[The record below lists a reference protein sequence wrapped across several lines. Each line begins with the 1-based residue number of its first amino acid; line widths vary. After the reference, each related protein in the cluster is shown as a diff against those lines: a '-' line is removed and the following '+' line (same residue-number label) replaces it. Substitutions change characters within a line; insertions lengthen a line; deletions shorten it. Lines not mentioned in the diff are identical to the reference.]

1 MRNAPGAAVV
11 GWFMSRRSL
20 FTRKRVLLPLVA
32 VAVLALAAVFLS
44 PGSLVRDIVVRQ
56 LSQALGRPVAVGSVS
71 SSLLPSPRVELR
83 DLKVGPGGAG
93 PLVSLSAD
101 RLALSLAFGPLLR
114 RQVEVTSLTVV
125 APRVVLKVPE
135 PGSATAAG
143 SPANGR
149 AAVPMLVNI
158 RSLTITGGAARVLRA
173 DGASLLEI
181 GGLGEQL
188 SATLTPGGDLALSGS
203 TTLDSLRF
211 YTPQGMLGEGL
222 KVRLEKDLKWQAAA
236 HRLTVGSAT
245 LSLGDLPVTLSG
257 TVDLPTAG
265 DPVADLAFKGGPVQ
279 VASLLG
285 FLPPFLVPQLAGVE
299 SSGTVALAGT
309 VKGRMAPPAAVGQPL
324 PFAYDV
330 TFDLAN
336 GRVAA
341 PSLPTPLSGIEL
353 HLRAHDDVVEL
364 ARFAAATPRSKLG
377 VSGTMSHLLTTPE
390 VALKVDADVDLAE
403 AMALQPPVPNQ
414 PAPPQVTGR
423 FSGAV
428 TVTGPVNPPSSLA
441 LEGAGRLTDVRMS
454 GPDLVPAID
463 RIDGPFRLHGQ
474 QLLADGVVY
483 KQGTTDLTVFG
494 TVDNFLALVPEAK
507 VAPPA
512 VLAARV
518 EGRLIDADQ
527 YAAPPGAKKEA
538 ASKNQGLARLA
549 LITGNADVVFKR
561 VLTRGHELQDITGA
575 VRLDRGRLDLKG
587 VRGALYGGKVDMD
600 GIVDLSDP
608 DHGKMDLKVTLAGV
622 QAAELSRRAV
632 AMSRFAR
639 LGGLVTGFVDGQAT
653 LKGALDDTFGL
664 DLPTLSTN
672 GQIEIRQARLAGSPL
687 QKKLATLLAR
697 PELESVAVTEWLQ
710 PFRIEDGKLH
720 VDGLKL
726 TAAGIGVKAGGW
738 QSLAGD
744 VALGVELTVPQNL
757 AEGLRAKLPTVV
769 AAALFDGSGAPLVV
783 PVGMTGRWDDPLVQL
798 DTAGMAEA
806 AKGRA
811 RARAGQQVEQVKS
824 QVQDKVTEQV
834 TGAATK
840 ALGRLTGQPADTAA
854 AGADTTKSGLD
865 AGVKSI
871 LKGLRGGKGK

>member
-1 MRNAPGAAVV
+1 
-11 GWFMSRRSL
+11 MSRRSL
-20 FTRKRVLLPLVA
+20 FLRKRVLLPLAA
-32 VAVLALAAVFLS
+32 VAVVALAVVMLS
-44 PGSLVRDIVVRQ
+44 PGDLVRDLLVRQ
-56 LSQALGRPVAVGSVS
+56 LSQALGRPVEVGSVS
-71 SSLLPSPRVELR
+71 SSLFPSPRAELR
-83 DLKVGPGGAG
+83 DMKVGPGGAG

-114 RQVEVTSLTVV
+114 RQVEVTSLTMVG
-125 APRVVLKVPE
+125 PRVVLKVPD
-135 PGSATAAG
+135 PGAATAAR
-143 SPANGR
+143 SPVNGR

-158 RSLTITGGAARVLRA
+158 RSLTIIGGAARVLRA

-181 GGLGEQL
+181 AGLGEQL
-188 SATLTPGGDLALSGS
+188 SATLAPGGDVVLSGS
-203 TTLDSLRF
+203 TTLDTLRF
-211 YTPQGMLGEGL
+211 HTPQGVLGEGL
-222 KVRLEKDLKWQAAA
+222 KVRLEKDLAWQATAR
-236 HRLTVGSAT
+236 RLSVRSST
-245 LSLGDLPVTLSG
+245 LSLGDLPVSLSG
-257 TVDLPTAG
+257 TVDLPATG
-265 DPVADLAFKGGPVQ
+265 DPVAALVFKGGPVQ

-285 FLPPFLVPQLAGVE
+285 FLPPFLVPQLAGVQ

-330 TFDLAN
+330 TFDLAD

-377 VSGTMSHLLTTPE
+377 VSGTMSRLLTTPE
-390 VALKVDADVDLAE
+390 VALKIDADVDLAE
-403 AMALQPPVPNQ
+403 AMALQPPVANQ
-414 PAPPQVTGR
+414 PAPPQVSGR
-423 FSGAV
+423 FTGAV
-428 TVTGPVNPPSSLA
+428 TVTGPVNPPSALA

-483 KQGTTDLTVFG
+483 RQGTTDLTVFG

-527 YAAPPGAKKEA
+527 YAAPPGAKKES

-549 LITGNADVVFKR
+549 LITGNADVTFKR
-561 VLTRGHELQDITGA
+561 VLTRGQELTDITGA
-575 VRLDRGRLDLKG
+575 VRLDRGRLDLRG
-587 VRGALYGGKVDMD
+587 VRGAMYGGKVDMD

-608 DHGKMDLKVTLAGV
+608 DHGKMDLKVKLAGV

-664 DLPTLSTN
+664 DLPTFSTN
-672 GQIEIRQARLAGSPL
+672 GQVEIRQARLAGSPL

-757 AEGLRAKLPTVV
+757 AEGLRAKLPAVV

-783 PVGMTGRWDDPLVQL
+783 PVGMTGRWDDPQVQL
-798 DTAGMAEA
+798 DTAGMADA

-811 RARAGQQVEQVKS
+811 RARVGQQVEQVKS
-824 QVQDKVTEQV
+824 QAQGKVAEQV
-834 TGAATK
+834 TGAASK
-840 ALGRLTGQPADTAA
+840 VLDRLAGQPADTAA
-854 AGADTTKSGLD
+854 ASADTNKTGLD
-865 AGVKSI
+865 AGIKSI